1 MQYGTIRGIEQPIS
15 RLFFGSMKLSEE
27 TYAQDCALLDTLLEQ
42 GLNAIDLAHVYGGGQ
57 CERVVGRWMESR
69 KNRERIVVL
78 TKGGHPSQDRER
90 VTAYDLLSDF
100 HDSLARLRT
109 DYIDLYLLHRD
120 APDAPV
126 GELVET
132 FGALIREGKLRAWG
146 VSNWTHGRIAQANAY
161 AREHGLPLATA
172 SSPNFGL
179 AEQVEDP
186 WGHGCVTI
194 SGPQNEQA
202 REWYRENGMP
212 VIAYSSLGRGFFS
225 GRITRENWRETAD
238 EACRKAYCHERNFL
252 RLDRAQMLA
261 RERGLQVAQ
270 VALAYI
276 LNTPLS
282 VFPVVQMDD
291 VSQLAQNV
299 QACETVLSERELR
312 WLDLRSDAR

>member
-1 MQYGTIRGIEQPIS
+1 MRYGTIEGIGQPVS
-15 RLFFGSMKLSEE
+15 RLFFGSMKLSED
-27 TYAQDCALLDTLLEQ
+27 TYAQDCALLDALLGQ

-69 KNRERIVVL
+69 KNRGRVVIL
-78 TKGGHPSQDRER
+78 TKGCHPSQDRER

-126 GELVET
+126 GELAET

-146 VSNWTHGRIAQANAY
+146 VSNWTHGRIAQANEY
-161 AREHGLPLATA
+161 ARAHGLPPAA
-172 SSPNFGL
+172 VSSPNFGL

-194 SGPQNEQA
+194 SGPQNGEA
-202 REWYRENGMP
+202 RAWYRENGMP

-225 GRITRENWRETAD
+225 GRVTRENWRETAD
-238 EACRKAYCHERNFL
+238 EACRRAYCHERNFL
-252 RLDRAQMLA
+252 RLDRAWVLA

-276 LNTPLS
+276 VNTPLS